1 MSKIKDYALLA
12 LGAAALSAGSA
23 AVGYLSS
30 KLVKRF
36 VAEENKPKALGAFA
50 IWGQPDSGKTTFI
63 GLLMGRDIYGKKE
76 QTLSK
81 DVKGRILLTGFFD
94 EDFEIQELVDMP
106 GTKDRLNDWLA
117 LVERS
122 DHVFYM
128 INLQRISE
136 KEYLRKVK
144 LDIDKTVKSR
154 SVSNSKIRRK
164 INVVGTHL
172 DQSKWKDLDDSHNI
186 LQQDESLREVMELMG
201 DARGYFYPA
210 NLLDKSSSTRLIKCV
225 VNDCIN

>member
-23 AVGYLSS
+23 AVGYLSN

-36 VAEENKPKALGAFA
+36 VVKENKPKALGTFA

-63 GLLMGRDIYGKKE
+63 GLLMGRDNSSKKE

-81 DVKGRILLTGFFD
+81 DVKGRVLLTGFFD
-94 EDFEIQELVDMP
+94 DDFEIQELVDMP
-106 GTKDRLNDWLA
+106 GTKDRLNDWLG

-128 INLQRISE
+128 INLKRISE

-144 LDIDKTVKSR
+144 LDIEKTSKSR

-172 DQSKWKDLDDSHNI
+172 DQSKWKELDDSHNI